1 MKRFIYITVSFMC
14 LFFTA
19 NLTSISTD
27 LYASEDVPI
36 EDIEQFVDVFKRIKE
51 QYVEDVDDQLLFKN
65 AIQGMVS
72 GLDPHS
78 DFLSKD
84 DFDELRIGT
93 TGRFGGLGIEITTE
107 DSYIKVITPIDD
119 TPAIRAGI
127 KAGDMIVKV
136 GEKDLKDMPIGD
148 AVKLMRGEPGTKIEI
163 TILRKDVK
171 EPIVLDIVRE
181 IIISKGIKSKL
192 FNNDVAY
199 LRLSNFQTNSTNDL
213 RAAYFQINKKAKGNL
228 QGVIIDLRNNPGGV
242 LGAAV
247 GISDLFLQSGKI
259 VETKGRS
266 LNSVLKY
273 KATPQDITN
282 GIPLIIMVN
291 EGSASASEIV
301 AGALQDNKRAKILGT
316 KSYGKASVQTIQE
329 LSDGSALKLTTAKY
343 YTPLGKDI
351 HENGITPDIIVEAT
365 DEDLVQLPE
374 PYNKDKQLYEAIKIL
389 SLEQISQTE

>member
-1 MKRFIYITVSFMC
+1 MC

-119 TPAIRAGI
+119 TPAMRAGI

-213 RAAYFQINKKAKGNL
+213 R
-228 QGVIIDLRNNPGGV
+228 
-242 LGAAV
+242 
-247 GISDLFLQSGKI
+247 SFLQ
-259 VETKGRS
+259 V
-266 LNSVLKY
+266 LNFVL
-273 KATPQDITN
+273 
-282 GIPLIIMVN
+282 
-291 EGSASASEIV
+291 
-301 AGALQDNKRAKILGT
+301 
-316 KSYGKASVQTIQE
+316 
-329 LSDGSALKLTTAKY
+329 
-343 YTPLGKDI
+343 
-351 HENGITPDIIVEAT
+351 
-365 DEDLVQLPE
+365 
-374 PYNKDKQLYEAIKIL
+374 
-389 SLEQISQTE
+389 